1 VRARRALLL
10 ASALSLACAR
20 VPAQH
25 APSVSPTAAML
36 MRALAERSA
45 RLQGL
50 KAYGRATVDS
60 PRGSGT
66 SGFQVAAQRPGSLR
80 LEVDGFF
87 NNAVAILASDGK
99 QMELARLD
107 KGTFARGPASPENIG
122 ILFPMVW
129 PPEAA
134 VGLLLADPPRLTPET
149 TTVRMDEAHKAYAL
163 ELSAPPQKQTFFFE
177 AETLTLVGVT
187 QAGFGPYEVWFDDR
201 EPLGDIEFPHRIDF
215 HAPAAAT
222 AIQLR
227 YRELELNPQLEPA
240 TFTLAP
246 PAGAQIQELP

>member
-1 VRARRALLL
+1 VRAGRDL
-10 ASALSLACAR
+10 AFASVLALACAR
-20 VPAQH
+20 VPPQH
-25 APSVSPTAAML
+25 APERSPTADL
-36 MRALAERSA
+36 LLRSLAERSA
-45 RLQGL
+45 RIQGL

-87 NNAVAILASDGK
+87 NNAVAILATDGK
-99 QMELARLD
+99 QMELANLE
-107 KGTFARGPASPENIG
+107 KGTFSRGPASPENIG
-122 ILFPMVW
+122 SLFPMVW

-134 VGLLLADPPRLTPET
+134 VGLLMADPPRLTPET
-149 TTVRMDEAHKAYAL
+149 TAVRMDEAHKAYAL
-163 ELSAPPQKQTFFFE
+163 ELSVPPQKQTFYFE

-201 EPLGDIEFPHRIDF
+201 EPLGDVEFPHRIDF
-215 HAPAAAT
+215 HAPAAQT

-227 YRELELNPQLEPA
+227 YREVELNPTLEPA
-240 TFTLAP
+240 TFSIDP
-246 PAGAQIQELP
+246 PNGAQIQELP